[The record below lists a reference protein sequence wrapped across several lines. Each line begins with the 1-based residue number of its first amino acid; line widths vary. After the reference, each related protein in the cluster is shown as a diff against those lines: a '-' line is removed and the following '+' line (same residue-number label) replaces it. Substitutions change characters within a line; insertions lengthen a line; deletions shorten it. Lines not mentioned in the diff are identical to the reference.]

1 MGREGGRCRLGSL
14 ALGIGQLLVI
24 RMPWVGGA
32 YCGEQR
38 RPHHEQ
44 STRTTT
50 TKTKTKTIPA
60 ADIHEAGGQPEP
72 CKDTATNILLVQ
84 GRSPTPRSPN
94 HQVCLLVA
102 PAGQPIEAPCNTLGP
117 VA

>member
-1 MGREGGRCRLGSL
+1 MQA

-24 RMPWVGGA
+24 RMPWVGGSQ
-32 YCGEQR
+32 CGEQSR
-38 RPHHEQ
+38 HDHKQ

-50 TKTKTKTIPA
+50 TKTKTIAAAA
-60 ADIHEAGGQPEP
+60 ADVHEAGGQPEL
-72 CKDTATNILLVQ
+72 CTDTATNVLLVQ

-102 PAGQPIEAPCNTLGP
+102 RAGQPIEAPCNTSGP